1 MTETVWLAIFLVL
14 IGGAMEGSFA
24 LPMQRTKRWA
34 WENVWLIYSVVGLI
48 IIPWI
53 AAWMTIPH
61 LSLVYHQ
68 VAGQTLFIAAL
79 FGFGW
84 GIANVLFGLAL
95 PLVGMAI
102 TFAVIV
108 GMSAALGSFIPLLLS
123 HRNRLFQPSGLLI
136 MAGVAL
142 ALVGVVLLGA
152 AGKARERQKSDKSAA
167 STDSSSARATLGLIL
182 CVIAGFLAPM
192 LNFSFA
198 FGSAISSRAIQQGA
212 APSQAANAIWAISLA
227 GGFVSN
233 GGYSIVRLF
242 KDHTWAR
249 MTAAGTLSH
258 YALSSLMGVL
268 WTVGLLL
275 YGWGASSLGSLGA
288 SVGWPVFQATIV
300 LVSSALGIAAGE
312 WLHVEKRTFRLN
324 IAGLALLIFSI
335 VVLSF
340 GSSM

>member
-1 MTETVWLAIFLVL
+1 MTETIGLAILLVL

-24 LPMQRTKRWA
+24 LPMQRTQRWA

-48 IIPWI
+48 VIPWI
-53 AAWMTIPH
+53 AAWITVPH
-61 LSLVYHQ
+61 LFLVYHQ
-68 VAGQTLFIAAL
+68 VAGRTLFMAAL

-136 MAGVAL
+136 LAGVAL
-142 ALVGVVLLGA
+142 ALVGVVFLGA
-152 AGKARERQKSDKSAA
+152 AGQARERQKSDKSAP
-167 STDSSSARATLGLIL
+167 STGTRATLGLIL

-233 GGYSIVRLF
+233 GGYSLVRLY

-249 MTAAGTLSH
+249 MTATGTLSH

-300 LVSSALGIAAGE
+300 LVSSTLGMVAGE
-312 WLHVEKRTFRLN
+312 WLHVERRTFRLN
-324 IAGLALLIFSI
+324 IAGLVLLILAI

-340 GSSM
+340 GSRM